1 MLQRFEDRRAAG
13 KLLATKLQGFGGR
26 PDAIVLALPRGGVP
40 VAYEVAR
47 ALNLP
52 LDVVVVRK
60 LGAPGHEEFA
70 LGSIASGDGCLINET
85 YINALQV
92 SQDVLDAIIRRES
105 RELKRRELLYRAGRP
120 PAKLN
125 GKTVIIVDDGLAT
138 GLSMRAAAVAIKRLS
153 PKMIVAAVPV
163 CGPVTCEELE
173 RAVDVL
179 CVCYQAPQ
187 SFQAVGLWYKNF
199 EQTTDEEVVSLLALA
214 SARVPETPAPAKASS
229 GR

>member
-13 KLLATKLQGFGGR
+13 RLLATKLQEYAGR

-40 VAYEVAR
+40 VAFEVAQ
-47 ALNLP
+47 ALGLP
-52 LDVVVVRK
+52 LDVFVVRK

-70 LGSIASGDGCLINET
+70 LGSIAAGDVCLINET
-85 YINALQV
+85 YVNALQV
-92 SQDVLDAIIRRES
+92 SQDVLDGIIRRES
-105 RELKRRELLYRAGRP
+105 HELKRRERLYRDGRP
-120 PAKLN
+120 PANLV
-125 GKTVIIVDDGLAT
+125 GQTVIVVDDGLAT
-138 GLSMRAAAVAIKRLS
+138 GLSMRAAAVAIKRLG
-153 PKMIVAAVPV
+153 PKKVVAAVPV
-163 CGPVTCEELE
+163 CGPVTCDELE

-199 EQTTDEEVVSLLALA
+199 QQTTDEEVQSLLALA
-214 SARVPETPAPAKASS
+214 NARAPEKPAKVSY